1 MFSLLYRESKV
12 MKRILQC
19 GLLNGG
25 IFLLSILVFEYG
37 LLPGINKLFVL
48 IFGENSFMGKLVWS
62 WIEPVLSLIFQTVW
76 VIPLF
81 LLSKVVNALWFQV
94 RHKSVVNFQN
104 CMYKNVIFSEH

>member
-1 MFSLLYRESKV
+1 MSLNNYSFPFRESKV

-25 IFLLSILVFEYG
+25 IFLLSILVFEYC
-37 LLPGINKLFVL
+37 LLPGINKLFAL

-62 WIEPVLSLIFQTVW
+62 WIEPILSLIFQTVW

-94 RHKSVVNFQN
+94 SNLYRK
-104 CMYKNVIFSEH
+104 